1 MCANCHWNWNWLT
14 SSSSAIMSS
23 YYSTYH
29 SKRIRILA
37 WTGVVL
43 LLGGIALYWAATPMS
58 RVYLTRDMHGSFSQ
72 IDGDRQDLI
81 KFLGDRLLWVGLGL
95 ILTSSIAWVNN
106 SNDETGKCEILHNLL
121 NKQIGKHRPY
131 SDHSYLRHV

>member
-1 MCANCHWNWNWLT
+1 
-14 SSSSAIMSS
+14 MSS
-23 YYSTYH
+23 YFSTYH

-37 WTGVVL
+37 WTGVAL

-58 RVYLTRDMHGSFSQ
+58 RVYLSRDMHGSYSQ

-81 KFLGDRLLWVGLGL
+81 KFLGDRLSWVGLGL

-106 SNDETGKCEILHNLL
+106 SKDETGK
-121 NKQIGKHRPY
+121 
-131 SDHSYLRHV
+131 